1 MEAPGSF
8 ILLWGILFLLLWAC
22 LITGTVWFLVGWR
35 KKAPGLQWLSALPF
49 GFGLFIIAPILL
61 LASALVLIWF
71 FADGRA
77 INQPGAPTQDMT
89 PVAPRDQNTPVKLI
103 LHLPT
108 ESGYLLAVPQPPDTE
123 QREPAMSKAR
133 QAP

>member
-8 ILLWGILFLLLWAC
+8 IFLWGILFLALWAC

-61 LASALVLIWF
+61 LASTMVLIWF
-71 FADGRA
+71 VADWRA
-77 INQPGAPTQDMT
+77 NNQSGAPTQEKR
-89 PVAPRDQNTPVKLI
+89 PAAPDDPNQPVKLI
-103 LHLPT
+103 LSLPT
-108 ESGYLLAVPQPPDTE
+108 EGGYRLAVPQPPDAE
-123 QREPAMSKAR
+123 QGEPVISNAR